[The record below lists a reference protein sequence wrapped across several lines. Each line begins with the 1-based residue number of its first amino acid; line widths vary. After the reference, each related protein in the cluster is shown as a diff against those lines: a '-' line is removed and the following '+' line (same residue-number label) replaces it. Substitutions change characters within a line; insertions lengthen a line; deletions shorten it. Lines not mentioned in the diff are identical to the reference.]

1 MITGT
6 PDGSIVERPDRS
18 IRFFAH
24 TALTY
29 THPSGMPCVIDS
41 APPHGVQ
48 IRPRDADFKLTKG
61 SQASSIQEQRRRI
74 DEALGRRDE
83 PWYPHSANCQ
93 HFSSSVVSGVPHSPA
108 VEKATLLFFFASCI
122 AVAFLFSDPGYS

>member
-1 MITGT
+1 MFTGS
-6 PDGSIVERPDRS
+6 PDGSIVERPDHS
-18 IRFFAH
+18 LRFFTH

-41 APPHGVQ
+41 APPRGAQ

-61 SQASSIQEQRRRI
+61 SQPSSIQEQRRRI

-83 PWYPHSANCQ
+83 PWYPLSANCQ
-93 HFSSSVVSGVPHSPA
+93 QFTSSVVTGVPHSPA
-108 VEKATLLFFFASCI
+108 VKKAALLFFVASCI
-122 AVAFLFSDPGYS
+122 AIPFLFTDPGHS